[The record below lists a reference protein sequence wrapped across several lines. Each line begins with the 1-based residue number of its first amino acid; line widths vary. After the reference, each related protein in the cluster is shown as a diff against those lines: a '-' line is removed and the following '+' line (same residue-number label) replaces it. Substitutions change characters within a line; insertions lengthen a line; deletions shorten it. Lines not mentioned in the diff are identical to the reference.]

1 MYKDISQ
8 EEFRMIMGEGGIASD
23 VVILDV
29 RTEGETKSGVVKGA
43 LNIDISS
50 PNFGEQIQYLDR
62 EKSYLVYCYSGAR
75 SSQACKFMEMN
86 SFGDV
91 YNLIGG
97 MMAWNGELVAP

>member
-8 EEFRMIMGEGGIASD
+8 EEFRMIMGEGDISSD

-29 RTEGETKSGVVKGA
+29 RTEAETKEGIIKNA
-43 LNIDISS
+43 LNIDISA

-62 EKSYLVYCYSGAR
+62 EKSYLVYCRSGAR
-75 SSQACKFMEMN
+75 SGQACQFMSMN

-97 MMAWNGELVAP
+97 VMAWNGELVSP